1 MSQQFVDPYQ
11 ESAAPMMTANATA
24 TQNNQAPA
32 QKAQF
37 VDPYQE
43 QGQLQTAQPADNEQ
57 QAHPEV
63 FSQAFVQEL
72 AQSGIGLN
80 QILMAGLNKIG
91 VVDDATYKA
100 VSKDFHTVAHAQD
113 ENLAKDPANA
123 RAGSVA
129 GVVASVAPITKLP
142 SLAKG
147 GSELVAK
154 YLPEVAANLVKRFGS
169 KAAVQGAEAGAIGG
183 ATTYVPEDGSRLVN
197 TGAGALLGAG
207 TGKIL
212 EKTILRPTIVNA
224 PKPAPGAAQVD
235 EAATASA
242 ATAKPADEAAAAGA
256 GKSADE
262 TAQPAAGQPT
272 GANVTD
278 GFRAKVEAPP
288 EQTRFVNEADQQGIR
303 VSKGDATQDFAQQQF
318 EGEAAKLSDV
328 GGDMRAFRAGQQE
341 DIVNRARNL
350 NTGVGGTQDKVAAGA
365 EIQQT
370 LRKGDKAG
378 RAQVSESYEVAK
390 AAKGIEAPVPTNFA
404 KDEIKQIYGD
414 FEDVIPG
421 PITKKLES
429 YGIIAKAPLKEGEA
443 VNNEEI
449 KQFTVGE
456 AEKLIKSIN
465 ARIGATSDRATAEGL
480 RQIKSSLDNALD
492 SMAQGSD
499 EAVNLFK
506 EARALRRE
514 HGDVYEQ
521 NDIVQNIIDKKAKY
535 TNYVNPQSVV
545 DKIVKDRASN
555 LENIP
560 KIRNALIKSGPEGT
574 KAWNSLRAA
583 TVNDLFEGSI
593 IKAEGDIPKFN
604 TSHFNK
610 QMERIGDDALKL
622 ILTPKEFSEIKK
634 FQRVVTQIQNK
645 VPGAINNSNTAT
657 ALLNMVNNK
666 GLFNGFFGGLLRHY
680 GRKITKVGDVGKINE
695 AITGARRPAQS
706 AVEAAKEQTVKMNSP
721 LLRLI
726 GATTAREI
734 TSPNNKQ

>member
-1 MSQQFVDPYQ
+1 MPQPFVDPYQ
-11 ESAAPMMTANATA
+11 ESATPMMTANATA
-24 TQNNQAPA
+24 MQNNQAPA

-72 AQSGIGLN
+72 AQTGIGWN
-80 QILMAGLNKIG
+80 QLLTAGLNKIG
-91 VVDDATYKA
+91 VLSDDAYNKL
-100 VSKDFHTVAHAQD
+100 SKDFHTVAHAQD
-113 ENLAKDPANA
+113 ENIAKDPANA
-123 RAGSVA
+123 TAGQAA
-129 GVVASVAPITKLP
+129 GVVASVIPISKAPGLI
-142 SLAKG
+142 KG
-147 GSELVAK
+147 GSNLVAK
-154 YLPEVAANLVKRFGS
+154 YLPEVLANITKRLGAS
-169 KAAVQGAEAGAIGG
+169 AGVQAAEAGAIAGG
-183 ATTYVPEDGSRLVN
+183 TSYVPEDGSRLVN
-197 TGAGALLGAG
+197 TGAGALLGYGAG
-207 TGKIL
+207 KVL

-224 PKPAPGAAQVD
+224 PKAAPGAAD
-235 EAATASA
+235 EAATAG
-242 ATAKPADEAAAAGA
+242 ATAAKPADEAAAAGA

-262 TAQPAAGQPT
+262 TAQAAAGQPT
-272 GANVTD
+272 GANVSQD
-278 GFRAKVEAPP
+278 GFRAKVEPPP

>member
-72 AQSGIGLN
+72 AQTGIGWN
-80 QILMAGLNKIG
+80 QLLTAGLNKIG
-91 VVDDATYKA
+91 VLSDDAYNKL
-100 VSKDFHTVAHAQD
+100 SKDFHTVAHAQD
-113 ENLAKDPANA
+113 ENIAKDPANA
-123 RAGSVA
+123 TAGQAA
-129 GVVASVAPITKLP
+129 GVVASVIPISKAPGLI
-142 SLAKG
+142 KG
-147 GSELVAK
+147 SSNLVAK
-154 YLPEVAANLVKRFGS
+154 YLPEVLANITKRFGAS
-169 KAAVQGAEAGAIGG
+169 AGVQAAEAGAIAGG
-183 ATTYVPEDGSRLVN
+183 TSYVPEDGSRLVN
-197 TGAGALLGAG
+197 TGAGALLGYGAG
-207 TGKIL
+207 KVL

-224 PKPAPGAAQVD
+224 PKAAPGAAD
-235 EAATASA
+235 EAATAG
-242 ATAKPADEAAAAGA
+242 ATAAKPADEAAGMGA

-262 TAQPAAGQPT
+262 TAQAAAGQPT
-272 GANVTD
+272 GANVSQD
-278 GFRAKVEAPP
+278 GFRAKVEPPP

-303 VSKGDATQDFAQQQF
+303 VTKGDATQDFEQQQF

-492 SMAQGSD
+492 GMAQGSD

-545 DKIVKDRASN
+545 DKIVKDKANN
-555 LENIP
+555 LQNIP
-560 KIRNALIKSGPEGT
+560 KIKNALMKSGPDGV
-574 KAWNSLRAA
+574 KAWNGVRGA

-593 IKAEGDIPKFN
+593 KGADTGTPYFD
-604 TSHFNK
+604 TSRFNK
-610 QMERIGDDALKL
+610 EVERIGDDALQML
-622 ILTPKEFSEIKK
+622 LSPKEFAELKK
-634 FQRVVTQIQNK
+634 FQRVITQIQRK
-645 VPGAINNSNTAT
+645 APGSVNTSNTAT
-657 ALLNMVNNK
+657 AVLNMVNNK

>member
-24 TQNNQAPA
+24 MQNNQAPA

-123 RAGSVA
+123 RAGSIA

-224 PKPAPGAAQVD
+224 PKAAPGAVD
-235 EAATASA
+235 EAATAG
-242 ATAKPADEAAAAGA
+242 ATAAKPADEAAAAGA

-262 TAQPAAGQPT
+262 TAQAAAGQPT

-303 VSKGDATQDFAQQQF
+303 VTKGDATQDFAQQQF

-328 GGDMRAFRAGQQE
+328 GGDMRAFRAGQQD

-350 NTGVGGTQDKVAAGA
+350 NTSVGGTQDKVAAGA

-378 RAQVSESYEVAK
+378 RAQVSESYDVAK

-465 ARIGATSDRATAEGL
+465 ARIDATSDRATAEGL

-492 SMAQGSD
+492 GMAQGSD

-514 HGDVYEQ
+514 HGDVFEQ

-545 DKIVKDRASN
+545 DKIVKDKANN
-555 LENIP
+555 LQNIP
-560 KIRNALIKSGPEGT
+560 KIKNALMKSGPDGV
-574 KAWNSLRAA
+574 KSWNGVRGA

-593 IKAEGDIPKFN
+593 KGADTGTPYFD
-604 TSHFNK
+604 TSRFNK
-610 QMERIGDDALKL
+610 EVERIGDDALQML
-622 ILTPKEFSEIKK
+622 LSPKEFAELKK
-634 FQRVVTQIQNK
+634 FQRVITQIQRK
-645 VPGAINNSNTAT
+645 APGSVNTSNTAT
-657 ALLNMVNNK
+657 AILNMVNNK

-680 GRKITKVGDVGKINE
+680 GRKITTRFSDEGKINE

>member
-43 QGQLQTAQPADNEQ
+43 QGQLQTAQPADTEQ

-72 AQSGIGLN
+72 AQTGIGWN
-80 QILMAGLNKIG
+80 QLLTAGLNKIG
-91 VVDDATYKA
+91 VLSDDAYNKL
-100 VSKDFHTVAHAQD
+100 SKDFHTVAHAQD
-113 ENLAKDPANA
+113 ENIAKDPANA
-123 RAGSVA
+123 TAGQAA
-129 GVVASVAPITKLP
+129 GVVASVIPISKAPGLI
-142 SLAKG
+142 KG
-147 GSELVAK
+147 GSNLVAK
-154 YLPEVAANLVKRFGS
+154 YLPEVLANITKRLGAS
-169 KAAVQGAEAGAIGG
+169 AGVQAAEAGAIAGG
-183 ATTYVPEDGSRLVN
+183 TSYVPEDGSRLVN
-197 TGAGALLGAG
+197 TGAGALLGYGAG
-207 TGKIL
+207 KVL

-224 PKPAPGAAQVD
+224 PKAAPGAAD
-235 EAATASA
+235 EAATAG
-242 ATAKPADEAAAAGA
+242 ATAAKPADEAAAAGA

-262 TAQPAAGQPT
+262 TAQAAAGQPT
-272 GANVTD
+272 GANVSQD
-278 GFRAKVEAPP
+278 GFRAKVEPPP

-390 AAKGIEAPVPTNFA
+390 AAKGIEAPVPTDFA

-492 SMAQGSD
+492 GMAQGSD

-545 DKIVKDRASN
+545 DKIVKDKANN
-555 LENIP
+555 LQNIP
-560 KIRNALIKSGPEGT
+560 KIKNALMKSGPDGV
-574 KAWNSLRAA
+574 KAWNGVRGA

-593 IKAEGDIPKFN
+593 KGADTGTPYFD
-604 TSHFNK
+604 TSRFNK
-610 QMERIGDDALKL
+610 EVERIGDDALQML
-622 ILTPKEFSEIKK
+622 LSPKEFAELKK
-634 FQRVVTQIQNK
+634 FQRVITQIQRK
-645 VPGAINNSNTAT
+645 APGSVNTSNTAT
-657 ALLNMVNNK
+657 AVLNMVNNK